1 MIGSPV
7 GDSDSGR
14 SLQSLRLNRVK
25 HLARTVNNLANS
37 VMKEAT
43 GHCDQGGA
51 EGIE

>member
-1 MIGSPV
+1 MIGSTV

-14 SLQSLRLNRVK
+14 SPQSLRLNRVK
-25 HLARTVNNLANS
+25 RLARTLNNSADS

-43 GHCDQGGA
+43 GQNDQSGT